1 MSRSFLL
8 FVLAL
13 SFSSSAFAQAPT
25 STATMSS
32 PTQVVYE
39 IGSSTIT
46 TYDVDP
52 QTLTATQAGE
62 PLTVTA
68 ADLNYSTLSV
78 TPSANDHAIYVIG
91 SASQTSQQYLT
102 VYTTSTSGLPQ
113 SPSLQA
119 IPTTG
124 LVQVQTNP
132 KATFLYAVFQSSN
145 GNNTFVSIRGYQVDA
160 EGKLS
165 DAQAVAHYKLP
176 NGGDEFCSVSILGFN
191 AAGSELY
198 DDVAC
203 SDPGAYYSTYNER
216 SVDLQTGEIGP
227 DVEVYSWSSISGGYQ
242 SVQFVGNYV
251 FDFETPNNYQT
262 GLNSVNIFPLVADT
276 TTPLVQ
282 CTASMLESCGYA
294 MGVAHPSGKYI
305 FMGVAE
311 DFCEIDR
318 VELKAKKIV
327 DTGNYIPS
335 GFGGTPSYSQFSPDG
350 TIAYTYSSN
359 DSIQLYGFNVET
371 SEVTPGGSFPL
382 ASSDFIIATARK

>member
-1 MSRSFLL
+1 MSRFFSFLL
-8 FVLAL
+8 VFSLSLSAIALAQQ
-13 SFSSSAFAQAPT
+13 SNSSAT
-25 STATMSS
+25 SS
-32 PTQVVYE
+32 TQVVYE
-39 IGSSTIT
+39 IGSSTVT

-62 PLTVTA
+62 PLTVNAT
-68 ADLNYSTLSV
+68 DLNYSANSV
-78 TPSANDHAIYVIG
+78 APSANDHALYVIG

-102 VYTTSTSGLPQ
+102 VYATNTSGVPQ
-113 SPSLQA
+113 TPSLQA

-132 KATFLYAVFQSSN
+132 RATFLYAIFQSSD
-145 GNNTFVSIRGYQVDA
+145 GNNTFVAIRGYQVDS

-165 DAQAVAHYKLP
+165 NRQTLANYKLP
-176 NGGDEFCSVSILGFN
+176 NGGDEFCSVLILGFN

-198 DDVAC
+198 DSVAC
-203 SDPGAYYSTYNER
+203 SYPDSYAASYNER
-216 SVDLQTGEIGP
+216 AVDLQTGALGP
-227 DVEVYSWSSISGGYQ
+227 DVEIYSWGSTSGGYQ

-262 GLNSVNIFPLVADT
+262 GLNSVNIFPLVPDT

-294 MGVAHPSGKYI
+294 KGVAHPSGRYI
-305 FMGVAE
+305 FMGDTE
-311 DFCEIDR
+311 GFCEIDR
-318 VELKAKKIV
+318 VELEAKKIL

-335 GFGGTPSYSQFSPDG
+335 GFGGTPFYSQFGADG
-350 TIAYTYSSN
+350 TIAYAYGSN
-359 DSIQLYGFNVET
+359 NSIQIYGFNVET

-382 ASSDFIIATARK
+382 PNSDFILATARR